1 MQLVKSGLMGLG
13 LLAAPL
19 SAQETRVGEPGFNSP
34 PPTIA
39 EAEWLVGQ
47 WSGEGI
53 GGAEAHE
60 SWLAPSGTT
69 MVGTFVQ
76 ETADGAIMFTE
87 HMYLMEQDG
96 SLVVKLK
103 HFNPDLTGW
112 EDKEGMV
119 TFRLLA
125 AEPCALYFSAL
136 TYRCADKEAGPA
148 SGMVV
153 AVRMKSDKPEPVE
166 LVFRFRHTE
175 G

>member
-1 MQLVKSGLMGLG
+1 MNCRMVVALFAGLC
-13 LLAAPL
+13 AAPL
-19 SAQETRVGEPGFNSP
+19 AAQETRVGEPGFESP
-34 PPTIA
+34 PATIA
-39 EAEWLVGQ
+39 DAEWLVGQ

-60 SWLAPSGTT
+60 SWLIPSGTT

-76 ETADGAIMFTE
+76 ETADGTILFTE

-112 EDKEGMV
+112 EDKDGMV

-136 TYRCADKEAGPA
+136 TYRCIDPAAGPA

-153 AVRMKSDKPEPVE
+153 AVRMKSDKPEPQE
-166 LVFRFRHTE
+166 LMFRFRPVD
-175 G
+175 